1 MSEKITTKNSDLVI
15 GISEKEQDSVSGGR
29 LSGMSYMFFQ
39 NTDVYSR
46 AMSEV
51 NISQGNFGGSGR
63 MESEYRFSQTTFI
76 LASAFGG
83 GGAGGGRRNKRG
95 RGGSLFAKLFSFF

>member
-1 MSEKITTKNSDLVI
+1 MSEKITTKNSDLFI
-15 GISEKEQDSVSGGR
+15 GISEKEQESVSGGG

-76 LASAFGG
+76 LASMFGG
-83 GGAGGGRRNKRG
+83 GGSRRNKRRRSNSFLG
-95 RGGSLFAKLFSFF
+95 RLFSFF